1 MLMCVIPM
9 TRNNEGHVLDVSH
22 NTQVLNSVWETNTAT
37 NFGYAKWEEE
47 PKFRTIMS
55 YKSWKQD
62 SGAFYNCLGCRYQL
76 PAFSSPALY
85 HIRNGDIAT
94 AAGHSDL
101 VDHICLVPDS
111 ADFDTSCPNTLD
123 FANPGPAH
131 VPPADDA
138 MFELQCRDPANASHT
153 GVTLTK
159 TVAWGTLTAMG
170 YPYVNM
176 CYRAA
181 IMILFRSIS
190 PSF

>member
-1 MLMCVIPM
+1 MPNGKKS
-9 TRNNEGHVLDVSH
+9 RNSGRSCRTNLGNRTAGHS
-22 NTQVLNSVWETNTAT
+22 TIVWGVGTSCQR
-37 NFGYAKWEEE
+37 F
-47 PKFRTIMS
+47 
-55 YKSWKQD
+55 
-62 SGAFYNCLGCRYQL
+62 L
-76 PAFSSPALY
+76 PLHFTTY
-85 HIRNGDIAT
+85 AT